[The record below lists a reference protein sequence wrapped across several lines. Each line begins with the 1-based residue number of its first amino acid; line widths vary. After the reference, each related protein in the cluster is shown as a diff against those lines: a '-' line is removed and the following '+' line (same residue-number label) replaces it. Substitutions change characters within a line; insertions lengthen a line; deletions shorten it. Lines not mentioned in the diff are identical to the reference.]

1 VASTVPLAPSEAALQ
16 VNPNSPKEVTMTKK
30 WTRKFAVAGSVLALA
45 SAAAPAAALAQHGA
59 DNPPGDVRGGGV
71 DDGPNHR

>member
-1 VASTVPLAPSEAALQ
+1 
-16 VNPNSPKEVTMTKK
+16 MTKK